1 MWTWMLLHWRCE
13 AQLACS
19 WLAAS
24 GGGAVFS
31 AASRVLP
38 WLCPAHQ
45 LIHFARSY
53 CFSRAVIGPHPAGR
67 NRPRRWIVHSSFSLG
82 AGWAHCSLLA
92 PCWPFPQHLDTM
104 QTVAASTSFSRVAL
118 ASEWREGCPEAACRG
133 YRRLRPSKHAD

>member
-38 WLCPAHQ
+38 WLCSCSSIDSFRSLLLLLTRCNRTAPCGSQSSQALDCA
-45 LIHFARSY
+45 LIFFARGGS
-53 CFSRAVIGPHPAGR
+53 GT
-67 NRPRRWIVHSSFSLG
+67 L
-82 AGWAHCSLLA
+82 
-92 PCWPFPQHLDTM
+92 
-104 QTVAASTSFSRVAL
+104 
-118 ASEWREGCPEAACRG
+118 
-133 YRRLRPSKHAD
+133 